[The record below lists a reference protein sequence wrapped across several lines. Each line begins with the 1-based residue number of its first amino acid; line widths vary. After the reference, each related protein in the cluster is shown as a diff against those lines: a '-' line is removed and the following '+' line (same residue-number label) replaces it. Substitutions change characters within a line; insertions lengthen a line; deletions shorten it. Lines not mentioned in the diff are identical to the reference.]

1 MTAPT
6 SREDKSY
13 TLELAFKG
21 DRNYLHGTD
30 IIPALLEIT
39 GPASNLSV
47 QIYRMTSH
55 FLVARHVTAPQ
66 LAELRRSRELCALMS
81 YDQPS
86 CGQAMIAVT
95 EDTSQKVLSSRPYDE
110 AAVVR
115 TATRAGDKISQ
126 GTSETGTFFER
137 VVALNKRLLTELEG
151 EPNWLFCGL
160 ELAQVPARSAPL
172 SIVMTNNVGRGLYKS
187 SIAANG
193 AEIGSIVFARKPAN

>member
-1 MTAPT
+1 MKTPMP
-6 SREDKSY
+6 REDRSY
-13 TLELAFKG
+13 TLKLTFKG
-21 DRNYLHGTD
+21 DRHYLHGTD

-55 FLVARHVTAPQ
+55 FLVAQHVTASQ
-66 LAELRRSRELCALMS
+66 LTELRKSKKLCALMS
-81 YDQPS
+81 YEHPTYS
-86 CGQAMIAVT
+86 QAVIAVT
-95 EDTSQKVLSSRPYDE
+95 EDMSQKVMSSRPYDE
-110 AAVVR
+110 AAVVQ
-115 TATRAGDKISQ
+115 TATRSGDKISQ
-126 GTSETGTFFER
+126 GASQTGTFFER